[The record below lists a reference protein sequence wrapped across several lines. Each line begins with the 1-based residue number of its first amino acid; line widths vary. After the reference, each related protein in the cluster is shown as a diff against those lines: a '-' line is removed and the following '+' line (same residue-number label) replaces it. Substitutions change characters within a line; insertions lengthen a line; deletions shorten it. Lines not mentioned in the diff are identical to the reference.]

1 MKKKLLMP
9 VFMFFVMLFAIPS
22 FGHGGGIDANGG
34 HHDYNNVSGLGSY
47 HYHCDGHSAHLHTDG
62 VCPFSSDA
70 STSSYASQ
78 LAKKEPV
85 ESDFNS
91 AGRKDTK
98 YIAEN
103 SLLIET
109 KKTEENIISGLFDFI
124 EQHSFTILICNFFI
138 WITLRSLGKKIIREE
153 LFLDKY
159 FFIRRL
165 IVILHYAN
173 WAFACIVLLLTTEDP
188 PPR

>member
-91 AGRKDTK
+91 AGRKDYSANNIKSIESPEPTK
-98 YIAEN
+98 ANGSSLFKSTDFIACSFFAVIYIAALLYRIFVSKELYYFPFVLSIL
-103 SLLIET
+103 SL
-109 KKTEENIISGLFDFI
+109 
-124 EQHSFTILICNFFI
+124 I
-138 WITLRSLGKKIIREE
+138 WMIAS
-153 LFLDKY
+153 LFLKET
-159 FFIRRL
+159 
-165 IVILHYAN
+165 
-173 WAFACIVLLLTTEDP
+173 VLLYIAGISATINLFCEK
-188 PPR
+188 